1 MRFLHRRDAGR
12 RLAEHLENRRAE
24 LGDAPIVVLGLP
36 RGGVPVAEE
45 VARTLGAPLDVIVVR
60 KLGVPDQPELAAG
73 AIGENGT
80 RALNHDVLR
89 ATGTTMEKLAVVEAR
104 ERDELAHRVSRFRRA
119 RARASLAGVTALI
132 VDDGVATGA
141 TARAACQVARAAGA
155 ARVVLA
161 VPVAPLD
168 WEERFGGAADQLIA
182 LSTPEGFWA
191 VGQWYDDFAPVTD
204 EEVVTCL
211 QRSGTP
217 TAVRGGADGALAPG
231 VTDIDEAVSID
242 AAGAVIG
249 GHLTV
254 PHEATGVVVF
264 VHGSGSSRHSP
275 RNRFV
280 ADVMREAGLGT
291 LLFDLLTAD
300 EERQRANVFDI
311 DLLQRR
317 LVDVITW
324 LRHELHR
331 LRGSEPV
338 SLGLFGA
345 STGAAA
351 ALAVAA
357 RPGTDISAVVSRG
370 GRPDL
375 AEDALA
381 QVRVPTL
388 LIVGGH
394 DQAVLELNR
403 SAQTRL
409 RGVSELAVVPGAS
422 HLFSEPGTLS
432 RAAELARDWFL
443 DHFPER

>member
-1 MRFLHRRDAGR
+1 M
-12 RLAEHLENRRAE
+12 
-24 LGDAPIVVLGLP
+24 
-36 RGGVPVAEE
+36 
-45 VARTLGAPLDVIVVR
+45 
-60 KLGVPDQPELAAG
+60 
-73 AIGENGT
+73 
-80 RALNHDVLR
+80 
-89 ATGTTMEKLAVVEAR
+89 
-104 ERDELAHRVSRFRRA
+104 
-119 RARASLAGVTALI
+119 
-132 VDDGVATGA
+132 
-141 TARAACQVARAAGA
+141 
-155 ARVVLA
+155 
-161 VPVAPLD
+161 
-168 WEERFGGAADQLIA
+168 
-182 LSTPEGFWA
+182 
-191 VGQWYDDFAPVTD
+191 
-204 EEVVTCL
+204 
-211 QRSGTP
+211 
-217 TAVRGGADGALAPG
+217 RGGADGAL
-231 VTDIDEAVSID
+231 
-242 AAGAVIG
+242 
-249 GHLTV
+249 
-254 PHEATGVVVF
+254 ATGVVVF
-264 VHGSGSSRHSP
+264 VHGSGSSWHSP

-311 DLLQRR
+311 DLLERR

-324 LRHELHR
+324 LRHELRR
-331 LRGSEPV
+331 LRGSEPL

-375 AEDALA
+375 AQDALA

-443 DHFPER
+443 GHFAER

>member
-1 MRFLHRRDAGR
+1 MARPFRDRREAGR
-12 RLAEHLENRRAE
+12 ALAAALEA
-24 LGDAPIVVLGLP
+24 LGEADPVLLALP
-36 RGGVPVAEE
+36 RGGVPVAAEMAELSGAQLDALLVRKVGAPGNPELGIGAVAEGNVRILDDEAIAALRIADQE
-45 VARTLGAPLDVIVVR
+45 VASALGRAEA
-60 KLGVPDQPELAAG
+60 ELA
-73 AIGENGT
+73 
-80 RALNHDVLR
+80 
-89 ATGTTMEKLAVVEAR
+89 
-104 ERDELAHRVSRFRRA
+104 ERIARFRDG
-119 RARASLAGVTALI
+119 LPPVDIAGRTVVI
-132 VDDGVATGA
+132 VDDGLATGG
-141 TARAACQVARAAGA
+141 TAAAAVEA
-155 ARVVLA
+155 ARRLGATRVVVA
-161 VPVAPLD
+161 VPVGAREVCERLRSLADEVICLIVPEPLH
-168 WEERFGGAADQLIA
+168 
-182 LSTPEGFWA
+182 A
-191 VGQWYDDFAPVTD
+191 VGHWYDDFTQVADAEVQELLAAPVA
-204 EEVVTCL
+204 EGPQGSVPLPE
-211 QRSGTP
+211 
-217 TAVRGGADGALAPG
+217 AVRVRVGERIELNGD
-231 VTDIDEAVSID
+231 
-242 AAGAVIG
+242 
-249 GHLTV
+249 LTV
-254 PHEATGVVVF
+254 PTDAIGLVLF
-264 VHGSGSSRHSP
+264 AHGSGSSRHSP